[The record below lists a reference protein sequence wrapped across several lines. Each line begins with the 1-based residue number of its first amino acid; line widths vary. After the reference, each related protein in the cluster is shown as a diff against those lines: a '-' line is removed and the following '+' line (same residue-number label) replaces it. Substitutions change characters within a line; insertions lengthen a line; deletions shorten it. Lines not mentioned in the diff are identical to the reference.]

1 MMATLSY
8 PENTAKS
15 SFNHYKSFP
24 GIFKPAQPLTCFR
37 KLISGPNCTVSV
49 LNNFYLHTCTQA
61 FARQHGHETTVLF
74 GSWDNYNYTT

>member
-15 SFNHYKSFP
+15 SFHHYKSFP

-37 KLISGPNCTVSV
+37 KLMSSPNCTVSV
-49 LNNFYLHTCTQA
+49 LNIFIYIH
-61 FARQHGHETTVLF
+61 ARKHLCANTDMKQQSCLAL
-74 GSWDNYNYTT
+74 GS